1 MNSQEESNLLLRAA
15 VAMAETQFQR
25 DRFLP
30 FAVTLG
36 PERKAQTL
44 FTDDLEPD
52 TGRDEI
58 VQYWRHELRDVIARH
73 ETRAACHCTLAR
85 VRVAEGATAP
95 VMVIHLEHVEGGAN
109 DFVYPLKKEQD
120 GKVVIG
126 NPRAIPTQREIF
138 GTSGF

>member
-1 MNSQEESNLLLRAA
+1 MNLQEESDLLLRATVA
-15 VAMAETQFQR
+15 VAETQFQR
-25 DRFLP
+25 GRFLP

-52 TGRDEI
+52 ASRDEI

-85 VRVAEGATAP
+85 VRVAEGSTAP
-95 VMVIHLEHVEGGAN
+95 VLIIHLEHAEGGAN
-109 DFVYPLKKEQD
+109 DFVHPLRKEQD
-120 GKVVIG
+120 GRVVIG
-126 NPRAIPTQREIF
+126 EPRAIPTQREIF